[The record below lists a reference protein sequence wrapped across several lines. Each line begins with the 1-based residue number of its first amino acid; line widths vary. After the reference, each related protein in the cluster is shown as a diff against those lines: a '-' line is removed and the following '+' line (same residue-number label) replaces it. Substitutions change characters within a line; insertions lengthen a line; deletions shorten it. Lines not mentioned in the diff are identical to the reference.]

1 MTMIL
6 KPVANESF
14 CNTTQSTFGNSP
26 LIRLFNS
33 NTTAGVAGA
42 FLLTRAVNS
51 SVNIASVT
59 LFPGQEMYFRKEPT
73 ELLSSNSAANN
84 IYAVPIAFNSGS

>member
-14 CNTTQSTFGNSP
+14 CNTTQSTFGNTP
-26 LIRLFNS
+26 LLRLYNS
-33 NTTAGVAGA
+33 NTTAGAA

-51 SVNIASVT
+51 TVNVATVT
-59 LFPGQEMYFRKEPT
+59 IFPGQEMYFRKEPT
-73 ELLSSNSAANN
+73 ELLSSNVASNT